1 MERDFIISAFRSVR
15 RRLLSRRTDDDEDA
29 LQEAFCRLWTR
40 RTEFSS
46 QGEAEGFLT
55 LVARNVSIDH
65 HRRRQAHPEMD
76 IDTIDRHPTSDE
88 SSDSQHELIVE
99 INRLIDAYLSERD
112 REILHRHDRD
122 GWDFDEIAEHF
133 GITQANARM
142 ILSRARKTIR
152 TIYRQSGR
160 DTRPVNPLA
169 DKSN

>member
-40 RTEFSS
+40 RSEFSS

-55 LVARNVSIDH
+55 VAARNVSIDH
-65 HRRRQAHPEMD
+65 HRRRQNHPETD
-76 IDTIDRHPTSDE
+76 IESLDRHPTSDE
-88 SSDSQHELIVE
+88 DTDGQNDLIVE
-99 INRLIDAYLSERD
+99 INRLIELHLSERD
-112 REILHRHDRD
+112 REILQRHDRD
-122 GWDFDEIAEHF
+122 GWDFEEIADRF

-152 TIYRQSGR
+152 TLYIERRY
-160 DTRPVNPLA
+160 TT
-169 DKSN
+169 